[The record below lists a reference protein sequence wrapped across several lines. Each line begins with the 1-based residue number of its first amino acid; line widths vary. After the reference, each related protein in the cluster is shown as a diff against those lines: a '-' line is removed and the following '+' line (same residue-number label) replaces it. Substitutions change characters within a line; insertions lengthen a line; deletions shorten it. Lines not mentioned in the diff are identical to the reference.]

1 MIKPLSYLAVWSV
14 VLVAGVTA
22 TVATALPLT
31 KLAEIDWVALM
42 SGAYFCAVLTIA
54 MTFATQWVNGKGG
67 KLTLIALLT
76 PSALT
81 LGLAMISDFI
91 TAGVSFFVGGVEVLV
106 VAGTIGA
113 LVFVSGAVSRLNT

>member
-91 TAGVSFFVGGVEVLV
+91 TAGVLFLSV
-106 VAGTIGA
+106 VSKFCCCRYNRR
-113 LVFVSGAVSRLNT
+113 LVFVSGAVSRSSL